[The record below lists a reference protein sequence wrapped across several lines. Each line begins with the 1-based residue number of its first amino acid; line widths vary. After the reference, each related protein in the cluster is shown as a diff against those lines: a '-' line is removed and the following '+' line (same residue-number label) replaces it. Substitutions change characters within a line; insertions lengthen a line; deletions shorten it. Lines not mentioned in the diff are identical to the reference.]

1 MSHELREASRVE
13 ASAGILPLSSI
24 WREQLLL
31 GRTDDQG
38 AATVTVTVTV
48 SCMIFG

>member
-1 MSHELREASRVE
+1 MSHQLREAGRVE
-13 ASAGILPLSSI
+13 ASASILPLSSI
-24 WREQLLL
+24 WRGRLLL

-38 AATVTVTVTV
+38 AATVTVTV

>member
-13 ASAGILPLSSI
+13 ASVGILHLSSI
-24 WREQLLL
+24 WRGRLLL

-38 AATVTVTVTV
+38 AATMTVTV